1 MKGAKTSIL
10 DAVGPTP
17 IVRLGR
23 IGAELE
29 AELYV
34 KCEFVNPSGS
44 AKDRMVRALVDAAEK
59 SGELVP
65 GGTLVEAT
73 TGNTGVALAMLAAVR
88 GYKCVFAVPDKTSA
102 EKIASLRAYGA
113 RVVVAPTAVD
123 PDDPRSI
130 YAVARKIAADVPNA
144 WYAGQHE
151 RAETA
156 AGHAATLGAEIWEQ
170 TGGELDALVA
180 GLGTGG
186 TLVGAGRRLKEKR
199 PEIQLIGVDPVGSL
213 YYDFQ
218 KSGRV
223 GTPSAY
229 ELEGLGGFHVPAPL
243 DLSLLDEIVRVDDGD
258 SFRVTRDL
266 VRLEGLFAGGSS
278 GAAVAGAIE
287 WARRTGGKK
296 KILVILPDG
305 AHGYLSKVFNDE
317 WMREH
322 GFLEDLGGLGTVR
335 ELLAVKG
342 GEEVI
347 TAKDIDRVRDVVGR
361 MKAHGIS
368 QLPILSDGKLIG
380 AVAEV
385 DLLRYLVSGES
396 SLDGAVG
403 PLVEKEYATV
413 SPDTRIERLQSLLSD
428 VRMAIVLDS
437 GRIVGVV
444 TKIDLIDYLA
454 RRAT

>member
-1 MKGAKTSIL
+1 
-10 DAVGPTP
+10 
-17 IVRLGR
+17 
-23 IGAELE
+23 
-29 AELYV
+29 
-34 KCEFVNPSGS
+34 
-44 AKDRMVRALVDAAEK
+44 
-59 SGELVP
+59 
-65 GGTLVEAT
+65 
-73 TGNTGVALAMLAAVR
+73 
-88 GYKCVFAVPDKTSA
+88 
-102 EKIASLRAYGA
+102 
-113 RVVVAPTAVD
+113 
-123 PDDPRSI
+123 
-130 YAVARKIAADVPNA
+130 
-144 WYAGQHE
+144 
-151 RAETA
+151 
-156 AGHAATLGAEIWEQ
+156 
-170 TGGELDALVA
+170 
-180 GLGTGG
+180 
-186 TLVGAGRRLKEKR
+186 
-199 PEIQLIGVDPVGSL
+199 
-213 YYDFQ
+213 
-218 KSGRV
+218 
-223 GTPSAY
+223 
-229 ELEGLGGFHVPAPL
+229 
-243 DLSLLDEIVRVDDGD
+243 
-258 SFRVTRDL
+258 
-266 VRLEGLFAGGSS
+266 GLFAGGSS